1 MKKYLPPLILIA
13 AVVLV
18 YGNTLHGS
26 FQFDDEA
33 GFLRIPYVRS
43 EDIWD
48 VLKNKIPQYIFSWNQ
63 RPLVIL
69 SYNINYAISEMN
81 TWSYQVFNILMHVL
95 VVLAVYALAG
105 LSVRLATERES
116 SLAAGGSLTM
126 ACKRP
131 IDRDSAPLPFLAA
144 LIFAL
149 HPLNTQTVAYI
160 ASRSAAMAT
169 LFYLWALFL
178 LFKGLETKRPFWRF
192 ACPGFA
198 LVFLACGALSKE
210 TVITFP
216 ALAFLFHFYFV
227 SSKSFPRWFKENLKW
242 FGGIGGVLAAGILVK
257 MSKGQLLQTSPTPY
271 SAADYFLTQTFVVPF
286 EYFWKMFFPIN
297 LGVDIPFP
305 AIFNWGLPTNYL
317 GILVLCGYTAVL
329 ALASRTRP
337 WIGFGMAWA
346 LIAVLPESSFVPLLD
361 LETEHRTYLP
371 MAGFSVFFASLIC
384 LLARRLREK
393 MPAVSA
399 RRFSL
404 ETMCWGT
411 VVLIA
416 LLFAAGTARR
426 NLVWKDEVSLWADA
440 VKKAPRS
447 IRPYNNLGEA
457 YDRLGRYDEALAGFK
472 AALEIKPD
480 YFFALN
486 NIGNIYGKLGEPL
499 KAIEYLKKAVAV
511 RPDYPIA
518 NYNLAMAY
526 QIVGERG
533 KALAYYRKA
542 AYLDSYFDK
551 AFFNLAQLALE
562 INLLDESIKN
572 FVRYIEL
579 RPGDKRAHFQLGNAY
594 LRGKQ
599 YDLALEQYKKSLEMD
614 PNYPFPYINMGAI
627 YMEAGRFDEAMP
639 TYEKILARFSIWAG
653 AHKNLGMIYYKNKH
667 DRPRAL
673 HHFAESLRL
682 EPTQPEAALLQTII
696 AALRAELKTGAG

>member
-26 FQFDDEA
+26 FHFDDEA
-33 GFLRIPYVRS
+33 GFLRTPYVRGL
-43 EDIWD
+43 D
-48 VLKNKIPQYIFSWNQ
+48 KIPEFIFSWNQ

-69 SYNINYAISEMN
+69 SYNINYAVSKMD
-81 TWSYQVFNILMHVL
+81 TWSYHVFNILMHVL
-95 VVLAVYALAG
+95 VVLAVYTLAG

-116 SLAAGGSLTM
+116 SLAAGGSLAM

-144 LIFAL
+144 FIFAL

-169 LFYLWALFL
+169 LFYLWALIL
-178 LFKGLETKRPFWRF
+178 LFKGLAPGKAAWRIVNLF
-192 ACPGFA
+192 LA
-198 LVFLACGALSKE
+198 LVSLACGGLSKE
-210 TVITFP
+210 IVITFP

-227 SSKSFPRWFKENLKW
+227 SSKTFPRWFKENLKW
-242 FGGIGGVLAAGILVK
+242 FGPIGGVLAVGIFLK
-257 MSKGQLLQTSPTPY
+257 MSKGQLLKASPTPFK
-271 SAADYFLTQTFVVPF
+271 AADYFLTQTFVVPF

-297 LGVDIPFP
+297 LSVDIPYFRVGYWDRP
-305 AIFNWGLPTNYL
+305 VNYL
-317 GILVLCGYTAVL
+317 GLLVLSGYTAVL

-346 LIAVLPESSFVPLLD
+346 LITVLPESSFVPLLD
-361 LETEHRTYLP
+361 YDVEHRTYLP
-371 MAGFSVFFASLIC
+371 LVGFSVFFASLTC

-393 MPAVSA
+393 IPAVNP
-399 RRFSL
+399 RWFSL
-404 ETMCWGT
+404 EAGCWGA

-416 LLFAAGTARR
+416 ILYAVGTVKR
-426 NLVWKDEVSLWADA
+426 NAVWKDDISLWSDA
-440 VKKAPRS
+440 SRKAPRY

-457 YDRLGRYDEALAGFK
+457 YDRLGRYNEALAQFE
-472 AALEIKPD
+472 AALKIEPD

-486 NIGNIYGKLGEPL
+486 NIGNVYGKLMEPL
-499 KAIEYLKKAVAV
+499 KAIGYFAKALAL
-511 RPDYPIA
+511 RPDYATA

-526 QIVGERG
+526 QIVGERE
-533 KALAYYRKA
+533 KALDYYRKGT
-542 AYLDSYFDK
+542 YYDPYFDK

-562 INLLDESIKN
+562 MNLVDESIKSFIHFN
-572 FVRYIEL
+572 EL
-579 RPGDKRAHFQLGNAY
+579 RPGNKQAHFQLGNAY

-599 YDLALEQYKKSLEMD
+599 YDLALEQYKKSVEMD

-627 YMEAGRFDEAMP
+627 YMETGRFDKAVA
-639 TYEKILARFSIWAG
+639 TYEKILTRFSNMAG
-653 AHKNLGMIYYKNKH
+653 AHKNLGMIYYKNKN

-673 HHFAESLRL
+673 HHFEESLRL

-696 AALRAELKTGAG
+696 AALRSELKTGAG